1 MTLVAYVLLVITCII
16 IALYWYLTN
25 KRRPK

>member
-1 MTLVAYVLLVITCII
+1 MVLSAYTALILVCII

-25 KRRPK
+25 KRRPR